1 MHMMELFPQ
10 ETKRCGYYFCVDF
23 VVSALLFGKM
33 NKEII
38 IYLVL
43 IVIEMFTGFFD
54 DAAEKPWEVF
64 KGNSG
69 SGGGSRCSHF
79 LSALQF
85 Q

>member
-1 MHMMELFPQ
+1 MHMMELFRR
-10 ETKRCGYYFCVDF
+10 ETKRCGYYFVLTF

-54 DAAEKPWEVF
+54 DAAEKPWGEYLKEF
-64 KGNSG
+64 WIWRWQS
-69 SGGGSRCSHF
+69 
-79 LSALQF
+79 L
-85 Q
+85 

>member
-1 MHMMELFPQ
+1 M
-10 ETKRCGYYFCVDF
+10 TF

-54 DAAEKPWEVF
+54 DAAENHGE
-64 KGNSG
+64 SI
-69 SGGGSRCSHF
+69 
-79 LSALQF
+79 
-85 Q
+85 

>member
-10 ETKRCGYYFCVDF
+10 ENQEVRIIFVLTF

-54 DAAEKPWEVF
+54 DAAENHGE
-64 KGNSG
+64 SI
-69 SGGGSRCSHF
+69 
-79 LSALQF
+79 
-85 Q
+85 